1 MSDRRPN
8 LLFFLAD
15 QHRADWLGTNPAL
28 PLRTPNLDA
37 LGARGVRF
45 VQAFCTSPLCAP
57 SRASLASGRDYDRCG
72 VPNNRYDYPLEQ
84 PTYYQ
89 ALRAAGYR
97 VAGVGKFDLHK
108 ATLDWGLDGSR
119 RLSEWGFTEGIDS
132 EGKLDGTTSYR
143 RNSYQPRGPYLA
155 FLHERGLAE
164 QYVQEHDGEF
174 LTRHGGAYTTC
185 LPEDAYGDNWV
196 AENGLRLLRQFP
208 AGEPWHLVV
217 NFPGP
222 HNPFDVTPAMR
233 ARWENAE
240 IPPPQA
246 NPQGKEPA
254 VRRARQNYA
263 AIIENLDRQVGRFL
277 EVVAERGELDNTL
290 VVYASDH
297 GEMLGDHG
305 LWGKSTWYTPSVA
318 VPLLVTGPG
327 VAPGRVSSALVS
339 LHDLAATFL
348 DYAGAPPLPAMDAL
362 SLRELLAGRA
372 DAHRPYVVCG
382 LDDWRLIYDGRY
394 KLVLRAGDM
403 PSLFDLQQ
411 DPGEEVN
418 LAARPEYRA
427 VVDRLGDALERQTGG
442 VMARLSA

>member
-8 LLFFLAD
+8 FLFFLPD

-57 SRASLASGRDYDRCG
+57 ARASLASGRDYDRCG

-119 RLSEWGFTEGIDS
+119 LLSEWGFTEGIDS

-143 RNSYQPRGPYLA
+143 RNGNRPRGPYLA
-155 FLHERGLAE
+155 FLQERGLAG
-164 QYVQEHDGEF
+164 QYLREHEGDF
-174 LTRHGGAYTTC
+174 LRAHGGAYTTC

-208 AGEPWHLVV
+208 AGQPWHLVV

-233 ARWENAE
+233 ARWEDVE
-240 IPPPQA
+240 IPPPHA
-246 NPQGKEPA
+246 NPQGNEPA

-277 EVVAERGELDNTL
+277 EAVAERGELDNTL

-305 LWGKSTWYTPSVA
+305 LWGKSTWCTPSVG
-318 VPLLVTGPG
+318 VPLLVAGPG
-327 VAPGRVSSALVS
+327 VVSGRVSSALVS

-348 DYAGAPPLPAMDAL
+348 DYAGAPPLPGMDVL
-362 SLRELLAGRA
+362 SLRELLGGRVA
-372 DAHRPYVVCG
+372 AHRPYVVCG
-382 LDDWRLIYDGRY
+382 LDQWRLIYDGRY
-394 KLVLRAGDM
+394 KLVLRAEGA
-403 PSLFDLQQ
+403 PLLFDLQQ
-411 DPGEEVN
+411 DPAEDIN
-418 LAARPEYRA
+418 LADRPEYCE
-427 VVDRLGDALERQTGG
+427 VGERLRKALEQETGG
-442 VMARLSA
+442 VARLSA